1 MKYIFFLIFSVIFLY
16 SQDKIFSAIPK
27 SVEFDKNKMEL
38 GKKLFFDPIL
48 SKNDTISCAS
58 CHDLSSGGDDGQ
70 KISIGIDEKLG
81 KFNAPTVFNARF
93 NFVQFWDGRS
103 KDLFEQSIHPII
115 NDFEM
120 GSENIPALLEKLKN
134 SKYNKE
140 FKKIYKD
147 GVTQHNLQDALS
159 QYGSSLITPNSKF
172 DKYIQG
178 DSSALRAEEIEGLEL
193 FKEIGCSICHHGVN
207 LGGNL
212 YARFGV
218 LGRAYTKELGKYNVT
233 KDEKDRYVFK
243 VPSLRNI
250 ALTSPYFHDGRFK
263 TLYEAIEFMAKYQ
276 LGKELEKENVKKI
289 EAFLET
295 LTGEV
300 PEYVY

>member
-1 MKYIFFLIFSVIFLY
+1 M
-16 SQDKIFSAIPK
+16 
-27 SVEFDKNKMEL
+27 
-38 GKKLFFDPIL
+38 
-48 SKNDTISCAS
+48 
-58 CHDLSSGGDDGQ
+58 SSGGDDGQ